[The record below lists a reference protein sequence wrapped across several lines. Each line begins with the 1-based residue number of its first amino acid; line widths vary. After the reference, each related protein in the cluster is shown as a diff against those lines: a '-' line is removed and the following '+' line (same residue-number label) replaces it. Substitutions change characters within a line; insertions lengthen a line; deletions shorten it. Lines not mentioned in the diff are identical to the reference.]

1 MKKFT
6 ISVLT
11 YRAFPMVKGCI
22 ESILA
27 HSQPGSF
34 DLILTNNGNTNGCG
48 QYFDDLQRMYPD
60 FVRVVHHTENQGFI
74 KPNNHALTMCETPYF
89 VLLNDDAKVPQ
100 GWLDALEEPFKLY
113 PKAALSGLSGGCQ
126 SLNEDFHGRQGGNFE
141 YLEGS
146 CLMCSTEIV
155 KKHGLFSPYL
165 EFAYGEDSDLSLR
178 MRELGYTLHKVNL
191 MLHHVRAQTSMHIQN
206 IKQIQS
212 RNHKV
217 LCKRWSHYL
226 RVRKFDYPTIVRRWA
241 ARGDVLLVSAILK
254 KLKEQNPQTSI
265 IVETAFPDYFKDNP
279 YVSNAGSKSMRHFDM
294 KYINLDMAYENRN
307 GLSILDAY
315 ADVAEVP
322 RGDYQTF
329 ISFTA
334 EDADYANKFL
344 KGKAFG
350 RKATLVAIH
359 AGPTTWQGKNW
370 PVENWVELATIL
382 KEQYDAKILLVG
394 HGDSTPIPC
403 SRDARGATTESRTA
417 ALLAGCDLFIGLD
430 SFPLHLAQAVKI
442 PTIGLF
448 GVTKP
453 EMIMIQRENSV
464 GVTGDKTLSDYGCR
478 HIRPG
483 QVSVPSNGEAMR
495 SIKVADVLRA
505 VDKFIPLK
513 LSVTA

>member
-1 MKKFT
+1 
-6 ISVLT
+6 
-11 YRAFPMVKGCI
+11 
-22 ESILA
+22 
-27 HSQPGSF
+27 
-34 DLILTNNGNTNGCG
+34 
-48 QYFDDLQRMYPD
+48 
-60 FVRVVHHTENQGFI
+60 
-74 KPNNHALTMCETPYF
+74 
-89 VLLNDDAKVPQ
+89 
-100 GWLDALEEPFKLY
+100 
-113 PKAALSGLSGGCQ
+113 
-126 SLNEDFHGRQGGNFE
+126 
-141 YLEGS
+141 
-146 CLMCSTEIV
+146 
-155 KKHGLFSPYL
+155 
-165 EFAYGEDSDLSLR
+165 
-178 MRELGYTLHKVNL
+178 
-191 MLHHVRAQTSMHIQN
+191 
-206 IKQIQS
+206 
-212 RNHKV
+212 
-217 LCKRWSHYL
+217 
-226 RVRKFDYPTIVRRWA
+226 
-241 ARGDVLLVSAILK
+241 
-254 KLKEQNPQTSI
+254 
-265 IVETAFPDYFKDNP
+265 
-279 YVSNAGSKSMRHFDM
+279 MRHFDM

-329 ISFTA
+329 ISFTS

-350 RKATLVAIH
+350 RKATWVAIH

-382 KEQYDAKILLVG
+382 KEQYDAKVLLVG